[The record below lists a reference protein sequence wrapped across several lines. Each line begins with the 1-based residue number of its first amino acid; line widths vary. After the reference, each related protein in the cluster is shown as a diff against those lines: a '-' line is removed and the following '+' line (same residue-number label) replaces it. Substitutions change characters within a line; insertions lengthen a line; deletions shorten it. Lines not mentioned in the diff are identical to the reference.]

1 MRYSDIPSSEILA
14 LWEYTRMSDKKFK
27 KLLNSKDVTICAWCY
42 SERSNDIIKAVR

>member
-1 MRYSDIPSSEILA
+1 MTLQGCLI
-14 LWEYTRMSDKKFK
+14 KKFK

>member
-1 MRYSDIPSSEILA
+1 MMQKATAIP
-14 LWEYTRMSDKKFK
+14 DKKLK